1 MIFRQI
7 PKPETGCLTYVV
19 ADEYARELAVIDP
32 PEDMAAVD
40 AQIAKIGI
48 RPTLVFETHTHADH
62 ISGARALGTKLSIPV
77 HLPFLNRSRWE
88 HHNIDNGACLRVGDL
103 CLRALHTPGH
113 TPCSMSLV
121 MDDRVLVG
129 DALLPGTVGRADF
142 YDDGPEELYHSMFD
156 RLLKLEDRLEVYP
169 AHYGPKHGLPEKMMT
184 SIGHERKTN
193 EALTLK
199 TKDEFIRYLTEG
211 WPPKP
216 HDWEEIV
223 EKNLQG

>member
-1 MIFRQI
+1 MIFSQI
-7 PKPETGCLTYVV
+7 PRHESGCLSYIV
-19 ADEYARELAVIDP
+19 ADESARELAVIDP
-32 PEDMAAVD
+32 PADLAALD
-40 AQIAKIGI
+40 AEVSRMGI
-48 RPTLVFETHTHADH
+48 PVSVVFETHTHADH
-62 ISGARALGTKLSIPV
+62 ISGARALGLRQKVPV
-77 HLPFLNRSRWE
+77 HLPFLNRSRWPHE
-88 HHNIDNGACLRVGDL
+88 SIDDGACLRVGDL

-156 RLLKLEDRLEVYP
+156 RILRLEDRLEVYP

-184 SIGHERKTN
+184 TLGHERKTN

-216 HDWEEIV
+216 HNWEEIV